1 MRLLKTITLL
11 LFLTLLVAFTLSGT
25 ILQLYQAHARYV
37 MEEKLELESL
47 VTVNNL
53 NPSSITWIKKGKEIL
68 LNGFLFDIKHI
79 RENADGTINLQGL
92 FDKDEQAIVMALKNG
107 NDNSSDNTA
116 KKLLTHIFQQVLI
129 YNQHNNYNLQLYK
142 IINKKLASYRNI
154 YIALHCKEIPTPPPQ
169 A

>member
-53 NPSSITWIKKGKEIL
+53 NPSSITWIKKG
-68 LNGFLFDIKHI
+68 
-79 RENADGTINLQGL
+79 
-92 FDKDEQAIVMALKNG
+92 
-107 NDNSSDNTA
+107 
-116 KKLLTHIFQQVLI
+116 
-129 YNQHNNYNLQLYK
+129 
-142 IINKKLASYRNI
+142 INKGN
-154 YIALHCKEIPTPPPQ
+154 KEKQYQMYFCAKTISLKFKEPAHKTTLIIIKPIDTS
-169 A
+169 